1 MPEKKNIKKLV
12 LKSQYVNEE
21 HDETKEKMSK
31 YREEFYK
38 AFPEEYKQ
46 MLEKQ
51 NNQPEQN
58 NEILEDEGEEEI
70 KDSHPQADIMKSL
83 YRRITK
89 ITHPDKVDSEF
100 LTSYFK
106 KASTAYG
113 EEDVAELFVIASV
126 LNIDVTD
133 IESDSIAT
141 KLEDSIITKQF
152 ETSNMKNSLAWA
164 WSQAKTEKQ
173 KEAIRTQLA
182 EYIKKNY

>member
-21 HDETKEKMSK
+21 NVETKEKMSK
-31 YREEFYK
+31 YKEEFYK
-38 AFPEEYKQ
+38 AFPDEYKQ
-46 MLEKQ
+46 MLERQKKLS
-51 NNQPEQN
+51 EQN
-58 NEILEDEGEEEI
+58 TSEDISEEEEEV
-70 KDSHPQADIMKSL
+70 KESHPHSNIMKTL

-89 ITHPDKVDSEF
+89 ITHPDKVESEF

-113 EEDVAELFVIASV
+113 EGNISELFVIASV
-126 LNIDVTD
+126 LNIDV
-133 IESDSIAT
+133 SDVETEEIANE
-141 KLEDSIITKQF
+141 LEGSIITKQF

-164 WSQAKTEKQ
+164 WAQAKTEKQ